1 MVATGIVA
9 AICACGTTSVVPVT
23 GRKHRLAVDDQ
34 QVLSLSYQEYT
45 KYMQTAKAST
55 NATNTAMVK
64 RVGQR
69 LATAVETYLSQ
80 NGFADE
86 LQYFDWEFNLVQDN
100 QANAFC
106 MPGGK
111 IVVYEGILPL
121 TQTEAGLAVVLGHE
135 IAHAV
140 AKHSAEQ
147 MTKQQAGQLGAEL
160 LGGVLTATGVDSE
173 LAGHATTLYG
183 LGNTLAQLKYSRN
196 HESEADYM
204 GLVFTAMAGYDP
216 AEAITFWQ
224 RMAANSQTTTPAF
237 LSTHPSDSKRI
248 ADIQKHLPEAQMY
261 YKGAPSYITAPASST
276 ATKVASSTTKSNLTN
291 AKSGTTTKKTTTKKS
306 PGYSF

>member
-1 MVATGIVA
+1 MKPIYTSLRAMVATLIVA
-9 AICACGTTSVVPVT
+9 TFCACGTTYTVPVT
-23 GRKHRLAVDDQ
+23 GRKHRLMVDDQ
-34 QVLSLSYQEYT
+34 QVLSLSTQEYT

-55 NATNTAMVK
+55 NAENTAMVK

-80 NGFADE
+80 NGFSAE
-86 LQYFDWEFNLVQDN
+86 LKNFQWEFNLVQDK

-121 TQTEAGLAVVLGHE
+121 TQTEGGLAIVLGHE

-147 MTKQQAGQLGAEL
+147 MTKQQKAQLGGQI
-160 LGGVLTATGVDSE
+160 LGGVLAASGMDSE
-173 LAGHATTLYG
+173 LANQATSLYG
-183 LGNTLAQLKYSRN
+183 LGSNLAQLKYSRG
-196 HESEADYM
+196 HETEADYM
-204 GLVFTAMAGYDP
+204 GLIFSSMAGYDP
-216 AEAITFWQ
+216 SEALTFWQ
-224 RMAANSQTTTPAF
+224 RMAQSSQNSTPAF

-248 ADIQKHLPEAQMY
+248 SDIQKHLPEAQAY
-261 YKGAPSYITAPASST
+261 YQAAKQTGTSTT
-276 ATKVASSTTKSNLTN
+276 ATKATTAKKASTTKKAST
-291 AKSGTTTKKTTTKKS
+291 AKKS
-306 PGYSF
+306 TGYSF